1 MKETRLDF
9 CGFRWKGIHSSTFG
23 IWRVSEGSRYS
34 ETLLPA
40 FQDET
45 VKMPGQD
52 GTLYWKSS
60 YTNKQ
65 FSINIAFDKLTEKQL
80 RELRA
85 FFSAKERGEL
95 IFDEAPYKAYTVKVQ
110 NPPQLKTICFD
121 EKGQRVYKGEGT
133 LSFVAYYPFARAPMK
148 FLNEYEKEK
157 IENIEEWKRAS
168 GLLNSSSDL
177 TAPEYKPETPD
188 SQGKITFSLY
198 NPGDLETDFKL
209 VIPFPVKEGNLS
221 PFNRGIVLTLS
232 NNNSMLASFAL
243 GKDVIPKT
251 NDIKL
256 QINSATQLIEGIGRD
271 GQLSGNLYNEYISS
285 GNFFKIPINSFNY
298 EIEKETKETENG
310 DVVEIETE
318 IMRHSETSLTISGTS
333 DQGCTIKYDYLYY

>member
-148 FLNEYEKEK
+148 FLDEYSDENKKEW
-157 IENIEEWKRAS
+157 ESAS
-168 GLLNSSSDL
+168 GLLASNGSETYDKFSD
-177 TAPEYKPETPD
+177 
-188 SQGKITFSLY
+188 GKFNLY
-198 NPGDLETDFKL
+198 NPGDLASDFKL
-209 VIPFPVKEGNLS
+209 TIPFPPDGSGGYASFSSEIALALKEGS
-221 PFNRGIVLTLS
+221 SQVAILTLK
-232 NNNSMLASFAL
+232 A
-243 GKDVIPKT
+243 GIEPKQ
-251 NDIKL
+251 NDSRL
-256 QINSATQLIEGIGRD
+256 LINSATQLIEGIDANGNAT
-271 GQLSGNLYNEYISS
+271 GNLYNQYITS
-285 GNFFKIPINSFNY
+285 GEFFQIPTNSYKKN
-298 EIEKETKETENG
+298 EDGTLSDELVAITLS
-310 DVVEIETE
+310 V
-318 IMRHSETSLTISGTS
+318 SGTS
-333 DQGCTIKYDYLYY
+333 DQGCTIEYDYLYY

>member
-148 FLNEYEKEK
+148 FLDEYSD
-157 IENIEEWKRAS
+157 ENKDEWKSAS
-168 GLLNSSSDL
+168 GLLVSNSSESYDKFL
-177 TAPEYKPETPD
+177 N
-188 SQGKITFSLY
+188 GKFNLY
-198 NPGDLETDFKL
+198 NPGDLDTDFKL
-209 VIPFPVKEGNLS
+209 IIPFPPDGNGGYASFSSEITLALDEDS
-221 PFNRGIVLTLS
+221 SQVAALTLEAGIEPKS
-232 NNNSMLASFAL
+232 NDTRLR
-243 GKDVIPKT
+243 
-251 NDIKL
+251 
-256 QINSATQLIEGIGRD
+256 INSATQLIEGIDID
-271 GQLSGNLYNEYISS
+271 GDVTGNLYNQYIKS
-285 GNFFKIPINSFNY
+285 GEFFQIPTNSYKKN
-298 EIEKETKETENG
+298 EDGTL
-310 DVVEIETE
+310 
-318 IMRHSETSLTISGTS
+318 SEELVAITLIVSGTS